1 MEEGEDMMSEKEEEN
16 VGMSW
21 DGHTAVLELSKLEV
35 KKGVKMEVILREE
48 KIKDTRWESPSYFK
62 TVWVKEGKVISVKEH
77 GQVRVAFICKI
88 TDEEKKESVSETANI
103 KVMKITTSAIPN
115 VIKQLENLDLIK
127 PHIISALMGQDFSNS
142 IKV

>member
-1 MEEGEDMMSEKEEEN
+1 MEEGDDKKSEKEEEN

-35 KKGVKMEVILREE
+35 KKGVKMEVILR
-48 KIKDTRWESPSYFK
+48 KIKDTRWETPSYFK
-62 TVWVKEGKVISVKEH
+62 TVWMKEGKVISVKEH

-88 TDEEKKESVSETANI
+88 TDEEKKESVSKTANI
-103 KVMKITTSAIPN
+103 KVMKITTSTIPN
-115 VIKQLENLDLIK
+115 DIKQLENLDLIK